1 MNCGWEMMIWQTERK
16 ALMRLSL
23 TCCSSTAIG
32 EQLPATSGLRRV
44 FVQSAAWNLNLPGL
58 IFVQLWVSGLL
69 QAFVQLWVFE
79 SLRVSVRS
87 AVWSW
92 S

>member
-1 MNCGWEMMIWQTERK
+1 
-16 ALMRLSL
+16 MRLSL

-44 FVQSAAWNLNLPGL
+44 FVQSAAWNLNLPELIFVQLWVSGL
-58 IFVQLWVSGLL
+58 LQAFVQLWVSGLL